1 MMTCLFLGALYM
13 KDISVILEKSRMWYD
28 KEMTGAQ
35 WDEREGE
42 HRKQRERRSSCYDLW
57 KWIKQLSEV
66 KGMTL
71 ENIQMVNL
79 IYPTQ
84 TLTRRTVY
92 QLLLLRAWWDTTA
105 HSHTDTSSF
114 DKCAEVFAPRRLR
127 KKFGWVNNWQYK
139 NDDLWVSQFL
149 AITKFD

>member
-1 MMTCLFLGALYM
+1 MTKKWQEHSGMRGKENIGNRGRGGAVVMIYG
-13 KDISVILEKSRMWYD
+13 SES
-28 KEMTGAQ
+28 
-35 WDEREGE
+35 
-42 HRKQRERRSSCYDLW
+42 SSCQRSKAW
-57 KWIKQLSEV
+57 Q
-66 KGMTL
+66 

-84 TLTRRTVY
+84 TLTRRTPSHTMY

-127 KKFGWVNNWQYK
+127 RLGLRQKFGWVNNWQYK